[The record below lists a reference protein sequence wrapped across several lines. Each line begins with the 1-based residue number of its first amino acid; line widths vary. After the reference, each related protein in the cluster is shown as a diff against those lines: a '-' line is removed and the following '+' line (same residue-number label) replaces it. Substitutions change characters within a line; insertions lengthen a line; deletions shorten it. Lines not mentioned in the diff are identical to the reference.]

1 MKEIAEVVA
10 VQGNRITLTTQLK
23 TACSGCSQKT
33 TCGAGILSKLFAD
46 RNAQFTV
53 ISDTRVEPGE
63 QVEIS
68 MPEQQ
73 VTRFALLLYGMPILM
88 LLLSAVVLTSFQ
100 TLPEWL
106 IILLSF
112 GSFAAAFVALKHWF
126 QKRDVKVNQM
136 IQITAQQV

>member
-53 ISDTRVEPGE
+53 ISDTGVEPGE

>member
-53 ISDTRVEPGE
+53 LSNTPVTPGE

-73 VTRFALLLYGMPILM
+73 VTRFALLLYGSPILI
-88 LLLSAVVLTSFQ
+88 LLLTAMTLTSLQ
-100 TLPEWL
+100 SVPEWL
-106 IILLSF
+106 VIVLSF
-112 GSFAAAFVALKHWF
+112 SSFAATFVALKHWF
-126 QKRDVKVNQM
+126 QKRDVKVNRL